1 MRRDQKI
8 MVRKKNAK
16 TSLPGTLRLQS
27 RIPAVLFASSINRPK
42 WSAEFVTLFLNRWRT
57 GKRPSLTV
65 HQWFLKICGWPQK
78 FVNETGSSSILTI
91 WFINATKFV
100 NGSSI
105 AADDRKTA
113 SMTQKVRQWPKSSS
127 ILTNTSCTLTN
138 YWRTSSS
145 ILTNFLGC
153 WRTVVVTENHWRTID
168 EPLTKLAAL
177 TNQIVNIDELPV
189 SLTKLLWSPACF
201 EEPWANLG
209 ALMISSSMRP
219 QWQTLLSH
227 DDLAWSIA
235 SWNELSFN
243 CHGWSFVDFFLYLR
257 HSWHLQVGMFKH
269 FLLLYTID
277 WQRK

>member
-1 MRRDQKI
+1 MFWVCEDPPPYIYRSEILFSNLNATWSKNQGAQ
-8 MVRKKNAK
+8 KNAK

-27 RIPAVLFASSINRPK
+27 RIPAVLFASSIDRPK

-65 HQWFLKICGWPQK
+65 HPWFLKICGWPQK

-91 WFINATKFV
+91 WLINATKFV

-153 WRTVVVTENHWRTID
+153 WRTFVVVTTYWRTIEEPLTNHWRTID
-168 EPLTKLAAL
+168 ELGRVDEPDRQYWRTACF
-177 TNQIVNIDELPV
+177 IDETSVVTCMFWGTMGELGRFDDQFVNEASVTNPALSRRPCMIY
-189 SLTKLLWSPACF
+189 SLMKWVVLQ
-201 EEPWANLG
+201 
-209 ALMISSSMRP
+209 M
-219 QWQTLLSH
+219 
-227 DDLAWSIA
+227 
-235 SWNELSFN
+235 
-243 CHGWSFVDFFLYLR
+243 VD
-257 HSWHLQVGMFKH
+257 HL
-269 FLLLYTID
+269 
-277 WQRK
+277 

>member
-1 MRRDQKI
+1 MFWVCEDPPPYIYRSEILFSNLNATWSKNQGAQ
-8 MVRKKNAK
+8 KNAK

-27 RIPAVLFASSINRPK
+27 RIPAVLFASSIDRPK

-65 HQWFLKICGWPQK
+65 HPWFLKICGWPQK

-153 WRTVVVTENHWRTID
+153 WRTVVVTTYWRTIEEPLTNHWRTWPRWRTRSSI
-168 EPLTKLAAL
+168 L
-177 TNQIVNIDELPV
+177 TNCLFHWRNFCGHLHVLRNHGRTWALWWSVRQWGLSDKPC
-189 SLTKLLWSPACF
+189 SLTT
-201 EEPWANLG
+201 
-209 ALMISSSMRP
+209 
-219 QWQTLLSH
+219 TLH
-227 DDLAWSIA
+227 DL
-235 SWNELSFN
+235 
-243 CHGWSFVDFFLYLR
+243 
-257 HSWHLQVGMFKH
+257 
-269 FLLLYTID
+269 
-277 WQRK
+277 